1 MKVYIGPY
9 KKYYGVHA
17 IVEAIFFWR
26 RAPCSSREKESRWDY
41 VLSYKISDY
50 LSETWVNTLCQ
61 KINDLRPERKIKIK
75 IHEYDTW
82 NLDGT
87 LAPIILPLLK
97 QLRAKKRGSGFIDM
111 EDVPEYMRT
120 TSTQEYGAQEVF
132 EFYKMDSRQEE
143 NTKYSVHHRYE
154 WALDEMIWAFEQL
167 QPGVDWEDQYW
178 IVHPEIDFTDRP
190 EDEGASTIPVRW
202 KVQGECDWVQRQA
215 HQDRISNGLRL
226 FGKYFQTLW
235 T

>member
-17 IVEAIFFWR
+17 IVEAIFFWQER
-26 RAPCSSREKESRWDY
+26 FPSAELESRWDY

-50 LSETWVNTLCQ
+50 LSDTWVSTFLQ
-61 KINDLRPERKIKIK
+61 KINDLLPERKIKIK
-75 IHEYDTW
+75 IHKYDSW

-87 LAPIILPLLK
+87 LAPIILPMLK
-97 QLRAKKRGSGFIDM
+97 QLRATKHGSGFIEM

-120 TSTQEYGAQEVF
+120 TSTQNYDAQSVF
-132 EFYKMDSRQEE
+132 EFYKMDSEQEE

-154 WALDEMIWAFEQL
+154 WVLDEMIWAFEQF
-167 QPGVDWEDQYW
+167 QPDVDWEDQYW
-178 IVHPEIDFTDRP
+178 ITQPEMDFAERP
-190 EDEGASTIPVRW
+190 EDEGASVIPVRW
-202 KVQGECDWVQRQA
+202 KVQGKCDWVGRQA

-226 FGKYFQTLW
+226 FGKYYQSLW

>member
-9 KKYYGVHA
+9 KKYYSVYT
-17 IVEAIFFWR
+17 IVEAIFFWQER
-26 RAPCSSREKESRWDY
+26 YPSREKESRWDY
-41 VLSYKISDY
+41 VLSYKLSDY
-50 LSETWVNTLCQ
+50 LSKTWVNTFLQ
-61 KINDLRPERKIKIK
+61 KINNLRCERKIKIK
-75 IHEYDTW
+75 IHKYDSW
-82 NLDGT
+82 NLDST

-97 QLRAKKRGSGFIDM
+97 QLRATKHGSGFIDM

-120 TSTQEYGAQEVF
+120 TSTQDYDAQSVF
-132 EFYKMDSRQEE
+132 EFYKMDHQQEE

-178 IVHPEIDFTDRP
+178 ITRPEIDFTDRP
-190 EDEGASTIPVRW
+190 EDEGAITVPVRW
-202 KVQGECDWVQRQA
+202 KVEGKCDWAGRQR

-226 FGKYFQTLW
+226 FGKYYCTLW
-235 T
+235 D

>member
-9 KKYYGVHA
+9 KKYYSVYT
-17 IVEAIFFWR
+17 IVEAIFFWQER
-26 RAPCSSREKESRWDY
+26 FPSAELESRWDY
-41 VLSYKISDY
+41 VLSYKLSDY
-50 LSETWVNTLCQ
+50 LSETWVNTFLQ
-61 KINDLRPERKIKIK
+61 KINDLIPERKIKIK
-75 IHEYDTW
+75 IHKYDSW

-87 LAPIILPLLK
+87 LTPIILPMLK
-97 QLRAKKRGSGFIDM
+97 QLRATKHGSGFIDM

-120 TSTQEYGAQEVF
+120 TSTQEYEAQSVF
-132 EFYKMDSRQEE
+132 EFYKMDHQQEE

-167 QPGVDWEDQYW
+167 QPNVDWEDQYW
-178 IVHPEIDFTDRP
+178 ITQPEMDFTKRP
-190 EDEGASTIPVRW
+190 EDEGASLIPVRW
-202 KVQGECDWVQRQA
+202 KVQGKCDWVGRQA

-226 FGKYFQTLW
+226 FGKYYQTLW

>member
-1 MKVYIGPY
+1 M
-9 KKYYGVHA
+9 
-17 IVEAIFFWR
+17 
-26 RAPCSSREKESRWDY
+26 
-41 VLSYKISDY
+41 SYKISDY
-50 LSETWVNTLCQ
+50 LSDTWVNTFLQ

-75 IHEYDTW
+75 IHKYDSW

-97 QLRAKKRGSGFIDM
+97 QLRATKNGSGFIDM

-120 TSTQEYGAQEVF
+120 TSTQDYEAQSVF

-143 NTKYSVHHRYE
+143 NTKYSLHHRYE

-178 IVHPEIDFTDRP
+178 ITQPEMDFTKRP
-190 EDEGASTIPVRW
+190 EDEGATTIPVRW
-202 KVQGECDWVQRQA
+202 KVEGKCDWIGRQA

-226 FGKYFQTLW
+226 FGKYYLSLW
-235 T
+235 D

>member
-17 IVEAIFFWR
+17 IVEAIFFWQER
-26 RAPCSSREKESRWDY
+26 YPSRELESRWDY
-41 VLSYKISDY
+41 VLSYKLSDY
-50 LSETWVNTLCQ
+50 LSETWVNTFLQ
-61 KINDLRPERKIKIK
+61 KINDLRPKRKIKIK
-75 IHEYDTW
+75 IHKYDSW

-87 LAPIILPLLK
+87 LTPIILPLLK
-97 QLRAKKRGSGFIDM
+97 QLRATKHGSGFIEM

-120 TSTQEYGAQEVF
+120 TSTQEYEAQSVF
-132 EFYKMDSRQEE
+132 EFYKMDSQQEE
-143 NTKYSVHHRYE
+143 NTKYNVHHRYD
-154 WALDEMIWAFEQL
+154 WVLDEMIWAFEQL

-178 IVHPEIDFTDRP
+178 IVHPEMDFTQHP
-190 EDEGASTIPVRW
+190 EDEGSSTVPVRW
-202 KVQGECDWVQRQA
+202 KVQGECDWVGRQA

-226 FGKYFQTLW
+226 FGKYFETLW